1 MHEAARICPVI
12 IFFNTNLTYQVS
24 STKNVIGSFVL
35 KTFEIISEFKKS
47 LIKSLVQKILKA
59 AIIFFIQS

>member
-12 IFFNTNLTYQVS
+12 IFFNTIDIS
-24 STKNVIGSFVL
+24 SFLYKNVIGSFVL